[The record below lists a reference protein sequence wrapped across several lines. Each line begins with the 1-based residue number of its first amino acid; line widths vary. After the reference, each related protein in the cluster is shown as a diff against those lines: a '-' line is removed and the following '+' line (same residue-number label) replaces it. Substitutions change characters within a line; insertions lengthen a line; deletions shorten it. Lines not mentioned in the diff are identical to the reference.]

1 MFPKGMFRTSTLAL
15 AAFACIGTSL
25 VTTVT
30 FAQTPAPSGPV
41 APVTGQPD
49 QFPRAGRGGG
59 GRGGGGMRR
68 KLDRLNLSESQRSQI
83 QEIFKRYKND
93 RKNPAFKQEINAVLT
108 PEQREQLRGRRGGM
122 RRGRRRL
129 PPATTNTPT
138 AVPKA
143 PNR

>member
-41 APVTGQPD
+41 APVTGQPN
-49 QFPRAGRGGG
+49 QFPRGGRGG
-59 GRGGGGMRR
+59 GGGGMRR
-68 KLDRLNLSESQRSQI
+68 KLERLNLSESQRSQI
-83 QEIFKRYKND
+83 QEIFKRYRHD
-93 RKNPAFKQEINAVLT
+93 HRNPAFKQEINAVLT